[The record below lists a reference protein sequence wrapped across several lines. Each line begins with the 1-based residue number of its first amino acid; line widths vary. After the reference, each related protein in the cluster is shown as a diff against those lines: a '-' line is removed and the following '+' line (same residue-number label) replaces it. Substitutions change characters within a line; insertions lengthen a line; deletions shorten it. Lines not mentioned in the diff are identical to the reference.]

1 MFKKIIGLLVVMA
14 LHGCATTGTGTDV
27 KDSSGTRHTFPLEYG
42 KKLSFNT
49 SACKVEGGTI
59 KNEGSYAS
67 AGSYG
72 TLIATNSKSS
82 DALDQYRVTCGALPV
97 GGKASCVIQHIEGA
111 GSFKDYGGVGCP
123 DMHFKI
129 TNFRVF

>member
-1 MFKKIIGLLVVMA
+1 MSKKIIGLLVIMA

-27 KDSSGTRHTFPLEYG
+27 KDSSGTRHTLPLDKS
-42 KKLSFNT
+42 KKLSFNM
-49 SACKVEGGTI
+49 SGCKVEGGAI

-72 TLIATNSKSS
+72 TLIATNSKSNV
-82 DALDQYRVTCGALPV
+82 ALDQYRVTCGALPA

-111 GSFKDYGGVGCP
+111 GSFNDYGGAGCP
-123 DMHFKI
+123 DMHFKV